1 MTSIDRTAYPRFAR
15 RLSEEEL
22 EERYSL
28 TTDEYRFVDVNARS
42 ESGRLTLAIMLKA
55 RQQLGYF
62 PGCSEVPDQVRR
74 HLIEKLGLP
83 EETLLLDEVR
93 QKSVL
98 YRYRQRLRT
107 WLESLSFAAIG
118 RAEIRARVWD
128 AAHTMSDP
136 ADLINVA
143 VDALTKACIELP
155 AFSTLDR
162 FVGNIRRQVHKE
174 MYDGINAD
182 LDAGQRSVLDDLLVV
197 PEGERITEFA
207 RLKKTPGPATLTYIR
222 NWTQRLTDLEAILDP
237 SPFVDPRATPK
248 CTSENGSVMSVLPC
262 GRARRWRESCKR
274 RFAYASRLP
283 PPDPR

>member
-98 YRYRQRLRT
+98 YRLLFRRLFGR
-107 WLESLSFAAIG
+107 WFRRLFGAADGQISRIDRSFRWIAGGVVVRPPALRLSDDSAMKDG
-118 RAEIRARVWD
+118 DTRRACL
-128 AAHTMSDP
+128 S
-136 ADLINVA
+136 
-143 VDALTKACIELP
+143 AC
-155 AFSTLDR
+155 FT
-162 FVGNIRRQVHKE
+162 
-174 MYDGINAD
+174 
-182 LDAGQRSVLDDLLVV
+182 
-197 PEGERITEFA
+197 
-207 RLKKTPGPATLTYIR
+207 
-222 NWTQRLTDLEAILDP
+222 
-237 SPFVDPRATPK
+237 
-248 CTSENGSVMSVLPC
+248 
-262 GRARRWRESCKR
+262 
-274 RFAYASRLP
+274 
-283 PPDPR
+283 